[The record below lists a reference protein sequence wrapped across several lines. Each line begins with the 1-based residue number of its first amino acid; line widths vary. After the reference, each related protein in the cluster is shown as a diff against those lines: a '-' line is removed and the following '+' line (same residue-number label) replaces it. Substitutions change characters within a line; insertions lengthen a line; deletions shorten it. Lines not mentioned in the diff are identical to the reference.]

1 MDTIGAW
8 QKYPLYGDV
17 RFMESPSRN
26 QESLKVNMKPTNC
39 HDFQSPELLV
49 GPKDGK
55 IKENAKFF
63 SF

>member
-1 MDTIGAW
+1 
-8 QKYPLYGDV
+8 
-17 RFMESPSRN
+17 MESPSRN